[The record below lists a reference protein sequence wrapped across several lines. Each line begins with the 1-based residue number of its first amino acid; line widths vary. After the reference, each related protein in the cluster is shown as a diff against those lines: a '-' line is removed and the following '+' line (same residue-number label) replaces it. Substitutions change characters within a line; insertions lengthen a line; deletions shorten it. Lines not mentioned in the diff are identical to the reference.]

1 MFLGARLVIYSLLV
15 LSDPTQGNMARNA
28 AHFARAVLAQGHELH
43 RVFFLDKGVLCGA
56 ASSVYPQDETEPL
69 DDWAAL
75 AEEHGVD
82 LVLCVTSALRQ
93 GMLDEHEATRHERG
107 GPTIH
112 PAFTI
117 SGLGQLIDAGAASDR
132 VITFGG

>member
-1 MFLGARLVIYSLLV
+1 MFLGARPVIYSLLV

-28 AHFARAVLAQGHELH
+28 AAFARALLDKGHTLH

-56 ASSVYPQDETEPL
+56 ASSVYPQDETAPPDE
-69 DDWAAL
+69 WVAL
-75 AEEHGVD
+75 AEERGLD

-93 GMLDEHEATRHERG
+93 GMLDDREATRHERG
-107 GPTIH
+107 GATIH

-117 SGLGQLIDAGAASDR
+117 SGLGQLIDAAAASDR
-132 VITFGG
+132 LVTFGG